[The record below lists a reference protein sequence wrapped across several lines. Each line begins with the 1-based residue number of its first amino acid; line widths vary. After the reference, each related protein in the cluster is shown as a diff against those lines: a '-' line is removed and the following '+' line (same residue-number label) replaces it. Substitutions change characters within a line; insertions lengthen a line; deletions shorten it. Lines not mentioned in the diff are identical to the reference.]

1 MAGSDRSPQFFRET
15 IHSVSYIPMTGR
27 YTTQGIG
34 VVDVELTIDNPPE
47 ALIPGFTFNGT
58 LTYDGEVE
66 MLLIPSSA
74 VKTGRGGQTT
84 VTVKSADG
92 TTSERK
98 VTVQYL
104 GEGMSQV
111 LSGLKEGEVVVY
123 EPSSNNAFSMM
134 MGMMG
139 R

>member
-1 MAGSDRSPQFFRET
+1 M
-15 IHSVSYIPMTGR
+15 
-27 YTTQGIG
+27 
-34 VVDVELTIDNPPE
+34 
-47 ALIPGFTFNGT
+47 
-58 LTYDGEVE
+58 
-66 MLLIPSSA
+66 PSSA

-84 VTVKSADG
+84 VTVKNADD

-123 EPSSNNAFSMM
+123 EPSSSNAFSMM
-134 MGMMG
+134 IGGMMG